1 MKTEMLKLDSNERT
15 VGYEADLIRSIVDRA
30 ILSDQSLNRYPDQSA
45 TKLKKAYSK
54 FSNIPF
60 ENLVAGN
67 GSDEL
72 LDLIFSVYAQGK
84 TVVCFNP
91 DFSMYDIYAK
101 KYNANLI
108 KVNTM
113 ESSTMKLED
122 LIDIA
127 RKSNASMIVFSNPNN
142 PTGKAFTKSEIVK
155 LAKDFSGTVVVDEAY
170 IEFCNQDIVKEID
183 SEFYN
188 QRVADCIQKLDNL
201 IVTRTC
207 SKAVGLAGIRVG
219 FMASSIANV
228 KKIEAVRSPYNVNT
242 LSQEIASEI
251 LSYPEYINKCIEDI
265 IIARDDLYSKITC
278 LIERNDEYRADKSYA
293 NFIFI
298 KTGYAKQLYTQM
310 RDKGILV
317 RMFDY
322 GVRITVGTI
331 EDNDKILSAMFSTIK
346 YQQNMQGGLH
356 GERAV

>member
-113 ESSTMKLED
+113 KC
-122 LIDIA
+122 
-127 RKSNASMIVFSNPNN
+127 
-142 PTGKAFTKSEIVK
+142 
-155 LAKDFSGTVVVDEAY
+155 VV
-170 IEFCNQDIVKEID
+170 
-183 SEFYN
+183 
-188 QRVADCIQKLDNL
+188 
-201 IVTRTC
+201 
-207 SKAVGLAGIRVG
+207 
-219 FMASSIANV
+219 
-228 KKIEAVRSPYNVNT
+228 
-242 LSQEIASEI
+242 SQV
-251 LSYPEYINKCIEDI
+251 LN
-265 IIARDDLYSKITC
+265 
-278 LIERNDEYRADKSYA
+278 
-293 NFIFI
+293 
-298 KTGYAKQLYTQM
+298 
-310 RDKGILV
+310 
-317 RMFDY
+317 
-322 GVRITVGTI
+322 
-331 EDNDKILSAMFSTIK
+331 
-346 YQQNMQGGLH
+346 
-356 GERAV
+356 